1 MVVLDP
7 IIDWNNLPK
16 IELLIFDTEGAGDK
30 FVLMEVGCGFMLVL
44 TVFCMFVY
52 IKFRLL
58 MGVAFRLRLF
68 EIVYY

>member
-7 IIDWNNLPK
+7 IIDWNNFPK

-30 FVLMEVGCGFMLVL
+30 FVLMEVGCGLMLVL
-44 TVFCMFVY
+44 TVFCMFVF
-52 IKFRLL
+52 IEFRLML
-58 MGVAFRLRLF
+58 DVAFRLRLL